1 MSTGKIV
8 INFMFKTNSEHF
20 EGVSE
25 KKFIL
30 PDQIKEQEYKLKKS
44 HKFFMIL
51 YIFFFRKWIYL
62 YDS

>member
-1 MSTGKIV
+1 
-8 INFMFKTNSEHF
+8 MFKTNSEHF